1 MRPVIVYRDHILPRS
16 EIAFMHRQYLGFD
29 RLSPIWVG
37 RRITADFEPGS
48 LTLGPI
54 FTGLG
59 GALFK
64 QFGIVPHLGAL
75 QSLNAACVH
84 AQFGRGGALALPLAK
99 ALGVPLV
106 VTFHG
111 GDAHKSAH
119 WGPFALQR
127 LRMRAMIDYASVF
140 VCVSEGVRRKLIERG
155 VPAEKL
161 VVHPIGVEIPPL
173 VPRADAGDGM
183 LFIGRFVEM
192 KGLPVLVE
200 SMKLLRARGTKARL
214 VMIGDGPDR
223 PAIAAAL
230 DGVANVELRGW
241 QTQEQIAAAIT
252 QARVVVIPSV
262 VARSGETEGLPS
274 VAMEAMRMATPV
286 IASSDASTE
295 GLIRH
300 GDNGLI
306 VQSRNAAAFTDAI
319 EHLLFDPTTALALGA
334 AGRATVEQDFNA
346 AIQSHRL
353 EDLLLSVAQPRPR

>member
-1 MRPVIVYRDHILPRS
+1 MR
-16 EIAFMHRQYLGFD
+16 RQYLGFD
-29 RLSPIWVG
+29 RLSPLWIG
-37 RRITADFEPGS
+37 RKVTADFEPGS
-48 LTLGPI
+48 LPLGPI

-59 GALFK
+59 GVLFK
-64 QFGIVPHLGAL
+64 AFGIVPGVAAL
-75 QSLNAACVH
+75 RGLNAACVH
-84 AQFGRGGALALPLAK
+84 GQFGRGGALALPLAK

-111 GDAHKSAH
+111 GDAHKSVH

-127 LRMRAMIDYASVF
+127 LRMRAMIEYASAF
-140 VCVSEGVRRKLIERG
+140 VCVSDGVRRKLIERG

-173 VPRADAGDGM
+173 PPRRDAGDGM

-200 SMKLLRARGTKARL
+200 AVKLLRARGTKARL

-223 PAIAAAL
+223 PAIAASL
-230 DGVANVELRGW
+230 EGVANVELRGW

-286 IASSDASTE
+286 LASSEASTE

-300 GDNGLI
+300 GENGLI
-306 VQSRNAAAFTDAI
+306 VPSRNAAAFTDAI
-319 EHLLFDPTTALALGA
+319 EQLLFDPTTALALGA
-334 AGRATVEQDFNA
+334 AGRATVERDFNA